1 MYMQTTIPPIQTPTG
16 NTNVPPSVPPTK
28 EGFGSVLRKNKWAIW
43 LLSISIVIIAIIA
56 VFVFKRP
63 PQSAQPKVSLS
74 IDAPAQIGSSKEVVY
89 RVHIENDDSV
99 GINNIVL
106 NLLYPQGFSF
116 ENSVPDAGSTT
127 GNQFTVPVLAPSQ
140 NTIIIIKG
148 TMVGNAGENKTI
160 TATMHYTYANFNS
173 NFSLQAQ
180 ATTTV
185 NDSEISLQFSGP
197 SSTNNSEQVSY
208 SLIATN
214 TTDAPL
220 SGLSLKLTLPNNF
233 TVSSYTPVP
242 DVATTWT
249 LPTLQ
254 PNTPIS
260 FQINGTFENATLGDQ
275 PSFAAEIDGMGTN
288 NTTTLFSNT
297 TYPVTIA
304 ASPLSVV
311 VALASA
317 GSNAN
322 FNPGDTENYS
332 VKVTNNSQ
340 VTQTGVIVSAI
351 VTGDAADMT
360 TLASANSVITNNTVT
375 WDGSKNSSLTSL
387 GPTQEADFTFNV
399 RIKNPPT
406 RSNATNITI
415 STTANAKSDQYQQLI
430 TSDPFVTKLNTQAAA
445 DSSVAY
451 VNGANPPVPG
461 SQTTYMVTINLR
473 NSTND
478 VTGGLATFN
487 VPNSVSFDLASVDPN
502 DQKQVNYVASI
513 KKLTWNVGTLVAH
526 TGDYNALRTLQFDVT
541 VDPNITDVGQ
551 SIALVTNF
559 SYSGTDGFTGNPITI
574 TLPVIQSSNDHSLGS
589 AGSGTVQ

>member
-1 MYMQTTIPPIQTPTG
+1 MQNTIPPIQTPTG
-16 NTNVPPSVPPTK
+16 NPIVPPNLPPTGQ
-28 EGFGSVLRKNKWAIW
+28 GFGAIMRKNKWAVW
-43 LLSISIVIIAIIA
+43 LLAISIVIIAVIA
-56 VFVFKRP
+56 IFVFKRP

-99 GINNIVL
+99 GINAIVL

-116 ENSVPDAGSTT
+116 ESSVPDAGSTT
-127 GNQFTVPVLAPSQ
+127 GNQFNVPVLAPSQ

-185 NDSEISLQFSGP
+185 NDSEISLQFTGP

-208 SLIATN
+208 TLTATN
-214 TTDAPL
+214 TTNAPL
-220 SGLSLKLTLPNNF
+220 TGLTLKLTLPNNF
-233 TVSSYTPVP
+233 TLSSYTPVP
-242 DVATTWT
+242 DIDTTWN
-249 LPTLQ
+249 LPSLQ
-254 PNTPIS
+254 PNTPVIY
-260 FQINGTFENATLGDQ
+260 QINGNFVNATLGDQ
-275 PSFAAEIDGMGTN
+275 PSFAAEVDGVGTD

-311 VALASA
+311 VALTSA

-322 FNPGDTENYS
+322 FNPGDTENFS
-332 VKVTNNSQ
+332 VKVVNSSQ
-340 VTQTGVIVSAI
+340 VTQTGVIVSAA
-351 VTGDAADMT
+351 VSGDAADTT
-360 TLASANSVITNNTVT
+360 TLSAANSVITGNSVT

-387 GPTQEADFTFNV
+387 GPTQEADFSFNV

-406 RSNATNITI
+406 RGNTTNITI
-415 STTANAKSDQYQQLI
+415 STAANAKSDQYQQLI

-445 DSSVAY
+445 DSSVTY
-451 VNGANPPVPG
+451 VNGANPPQPG

-502 DQKQVNYVASI
+502 DQKEVSYVASI

-541 VDPNITDVGQ
+541 VNPNITDVGQ

-559 SYSGTDGFTGNPITI
+559 SFSGTDGFTSNPITL

-589 AGSGTVQ
+589 AGSGIVQ